1 MHLVQQL
8 EMEGNLRDAEN
19 ITEAQEW
26 QSAVNIYRANDNWDE
41 AIRVA
46 KVYGGLSASKRVAY
60 AWAMHLSGEQG
71 AKLLTKLGLI
81 EQAIDYS
88 VETGDFEHAFGL
100 ARNSLKSKLPEV
112 HLKHALFLEDE
123 ERFAEA
129 EAEFMKAG
137 KPREAIDMYI
147 HQQDWAQAGRVAEQ
161 YDPSAMPDVFV
172 AQARVAVERK
182 DFTRAET
189 LFISA
194 KKPELAL
201 KSYKEAGRWQDAI
214 RVAKRHLPHKLSE
227 INDDYSRATRGGGAG
242 QKSTSM
248 SSGSNNRE
256 PSGGRSSR
264 QSTR

>member
-1 MHLVQQL
+1 
-8 EMEGNLRDAEN
+8 
-19 ITEAQEW
+19 
-26 QSAVNIYRANDNWDE
+26 
-41 AIRVA
+41 
-46 KVYGGLSASKRVAY
+46 
-60 AWAMHLSGEQG
+60 
-71 AKLLTKLGLI
+71 
-81 EQAIDYS
+81 
-88 VETGDFEHAFGL
+88 
-100 ARNSLKSKLPEV
+100 
-112 HLKHALFLEDE
+112 
-123 ERFAEA
+123 
-129 EAEFMKAG
+129 MKAG

-227 INDDYSRATRGGGAG
+227 INDDYSRATSGGGAG

-248 SSGSNNRE
+248 SSSSNNRE

-264 QSTR
+264 QSASRDANSDDLLQTARNWEESGDWGRAIDTYLSVSEYHAKNLAALEEIWEKAIGKEK

>member
-1 MHLVQQL
+1 M
-8 EMEGNLRDAEN
+8 
-19 ITEAQEW
+19 
-26 QSAVNIYRANDNWDE
+26 
-41 AIRVA
+41 
-46 KVYGGLSASKRVAY
+46 
-60 AWAMHLSGEQG
+60 
-71 AKLLTKLGLI
+71 
-81 EQAIDYS
+81 
-88 VETGDFEHAFGL
+88 
-100 ARNSLKSKLPEV
+100 

-214 RVAKRHLPHKLSE
+214 RVVKRDLFPGTIVE
-227 INDDYSRATRGGGAG
+227 RW
-242 QKSTSM
+242 
-248 SSGSNNRE
+248 
-256 PSGGRSSR
+256 
-264 QSTR
+264 